1 MLTIITMAIGFLSSL
16 APEFIKKWQD
26 SSDKKHEITLLQ
38 LQMQQ
43 AASGHAYKMDEIGVQ
58 AYGEIV
64 QSAHKEQ
71 ATSLDKASKWVVDL
85 SAGVRPIVT
94 YIFVIA
100 FIGFK
105 IAAFF
110 AAINPALPWQDSMNY
125 SQAMLLVWGAE
136 ESAGFWGIIAYW
148 FGAREMQKKRP

>member
-1 MLTIITMAIGFLSSL
+1 MLTIISMFIGFVTSL
-16 APEFIKKWQD
+16 APDLMKKWQD
-26 SSDKKHEITLLQ
+26 SSDKKHEVTLLE
-38 LQMQQ
+38 LQMK
-43 AASGHAYKMDEIGVQ
+43 HADSNHLYKMDEIGVQ
-58 AYGEIV
+58 AYSDIV

-71 ATSLDKASKWVVDL
+71 ASSLDKASKWVVDL

-94 YIFVIA
+94 YVFVIA

-105 IAAFF
+105 LAAFF
-110 AAINPALPWQDSMNY
+110 AAMNPALPWQASMNY

-148 FGAREMQKKRP
+148 FGDRTMAKRR